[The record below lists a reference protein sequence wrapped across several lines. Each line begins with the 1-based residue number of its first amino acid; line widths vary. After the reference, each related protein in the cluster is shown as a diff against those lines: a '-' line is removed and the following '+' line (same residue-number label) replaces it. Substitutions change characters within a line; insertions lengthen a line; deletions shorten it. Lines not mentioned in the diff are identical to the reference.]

1 MNLKHVKNIL
11 SSGVAEM
18 LIYDVVGR
26 SWNDKTCCFE
36 GIDGQSFAEELA
48 YLNQRED
55 VTEINVRINSAGG
68 SVLDG
73 WSIFNAIL
81 NSKKPCNTFI
91 DGLGA
96 SISGIIFQAGKTR
109 YMNDFAKLMI
119 HDPSIGCPMELMS
132 QKQRNMISAFKD
144 SLLHILEN
152 NSKLSKDE
160 LSTLMSTETWLTSS
174 DSLDKGFCDSVI
186 NTGRVLNTLSTDE
199 ILSVANEIN
208 SGNNA
213 NNIKTQKM
221 ELVKNHLGINDANAT
236 EKEII
241 SAIDGIKNSL
251 NVANETITTKE
262 GEIATKDAEIER
274 LTNELNANV
283 ENVATLEVENA
294 IEKGIFDESKKDELI
309 SQAKNN
315 LDGFKTMVSAFK
327 KPVNKIVNVI
337 NKSENGA
344 GTKSLRDLEKENPSE
359 VLRLK
364 NEDPETYKIMYKA
377 QYGAEPSI

>member
-1 MNLKHVKNIL
+1 
-11 SSGVAEM
+11 
-18 LIYDVVGR
+18 
-26 SWNDKTCCFE
+26 
-36 GIDGQSFAEELA
+36 
-48 YLNQRED
+48 
-55 VTEINVRINSAGG
+55 
-68 SVLDG
+68 
-73 WSIFNAIL
+73 
-81 NSKKPCNTFI
+81 
-91 DGLGA
+91 
-96 SISGIIFQAGKTR
+96 
-109 YMNDFAKLMI
+109 MNDFAKLMI
-119 HDPSIGCPMELMS
+119 HDPSIGSPMELMS
-132 QKQRNMISAFKD
+132 EKQRNMISAFKD
-144 SLLHILEN
+144 SLLQILEN
-152 NSKLSKDE
+152 NCKLSKDE
-160 LSTLMSTETWLTSS
+160 LSTLMSAETWLTSS
-174 DSLDKGFCDSVI
+174 DSLEKGFCDEII

-294 IEKGIFDESKKDELI
+294 IEKGIFEESKKDELI

-344 GTKSLRDLEKENPSE
+344 GEKSLRDLEKENPSE

-364 NEDPETYKIMYKA
+364 NEDPETYKLMYKT
-377 QYGAEPSI
+377 QYGVEPIV